1 MFRQIFASALVLACM
16 SAQGNAI
23 NLQTTTQPHGD
34 ELVDKSPA
42 VKPSDVEQVE
52 APKKKAQK
60 AITDQAK
67 KVAAEAKAAADTA
80 AAEEQKKK
88 AAAYKE

>member
-34 ELVDKSPA
+34 ELVDRSVN
-42 VKPSDVEQVE
+42 VKPSSIKQAE
-52 APKKKAQK
+52 AEKKKAQK
-60 AITDQAK
+60 AIIDKTK
-67 KVAAEAKAAADTA
+67 KDAAAANAAEKAAAG
-80 AAEEQKKK
+80 
-88 AAAYKE
+88 KELEN